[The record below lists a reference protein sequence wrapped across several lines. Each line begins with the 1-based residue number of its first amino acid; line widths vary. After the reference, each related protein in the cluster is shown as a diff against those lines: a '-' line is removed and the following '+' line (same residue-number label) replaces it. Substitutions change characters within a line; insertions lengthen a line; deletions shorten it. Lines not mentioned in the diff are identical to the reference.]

1 MFSKPFPQFLLKYQ
15 LKPLISLNYI
25 NVSSTSHNPKVNY
38 QKNQIKPE
46 TEKLINRRQKNKSS
60 SINNTLKTVITKGE
74 YLIKS

>member
-1 MFSKPFPQFLLKYQ
+1 MLCNP
-15 LKPLISLNYI
+15 
-25 NVSSTSHNPKVNY
+25 HNPKVNY

>member
-1 MFSKPFPQFLLKYQ
+1 MTLSP
-15 LKPLISLNYI
+15 
-25 NVSSTSHNPKVNY
+25 HNPKVNY
-38 QKNQIKPE
+38 QKNQTKPE